1 MAKNRTIGYYSELR
15 LGSFEYSVAHRLCR
29 STIVGLNVRVLLA
42 AVFIIACPCGFPAA
56 LSIANQTANPGQ
68 TVAAPILLAAGG
80 QAIAAVQFDL
90 QWDQALA
97 VQVAPGI
104 APGQAFKILYTA
116 SAVPGG
122 MRCLI
127 VGVNQNSLA
136 DGAVLELFVTIGS
149 GAPPGVAQVS
159 LTNATAASP
168 DGMAI
173 PLPSVSVSVQIQNGT
188 TLALPAASVLNGA
201 SFLSGSVAPG
211 EIITLLGSIPLS
223 PTVLFNGISAPV
235 IYAGGGQVNAIVPF
249 GLNLGS
255 PVDLQIL
262 GQNQIV
268 ADGSIPVAAVAPAIF
283 TQTGT
288 GSGPGAVLNEDFSL
302 NTPSNPAAA
311 NSILMVYG
319 TGFGL
324 MQSTVSDGQ
333 IVTGPVSLALPVSA
347 TIGGMP
353 AEVLYAGAAPS
364 LIAGLTQVN
373 IQAPQ
378 GLPSNPYSS
387 IVLSIGGATTP
398 PGVTVS
404 IR

>member
-1 MAKNRTIGYYSELR
+1 VAYR
-15 LGSFEYSVAHRLCR
+15 LLQGATKAFYVRALVAA
-29 STIVGLNVRVLLA
+29 VLLG
-42 AVFIIACPCGFPAA
+42 ACPCCFSAT
-56 LSIANQTANPGQ
+56 LSIANQMANPGQ
-68 TVAAPILLAAGG
+68 TVAAPVTLAAGG

-90 QWDQALA
+90 QWDQTLA

-104 APGQAFKILYTA
+104 APGQAFKVLYTA
-116 SAVPGG
+116 SGASGG

-127 VGVNQNSLA
+127 VGVNQNSLT
-136 DGAVLELFVTIGS
+136 DGAVLELVVTIGS
-149 GAPPGVAQVS
+149 SASLGVAQVS
-159 LTNATAASP
+159 LTNATATTP
-168 DGMAI
+168 DGAAI
-173 PLPSVSVSVQIQNGT
+173 PLQSISASVQIQPGT
-188 TLALPAASVLNGA
+188 TLALPAASMLNSA
-201 SFLSGSVAPG
+201 SLLSGSVAPG
-211 EIITLLGSIPLS
+211 EIITLLGSFPLS
-223 PTVLFNGISAPV
+223 PTVLFNGIVAPV
-235 IYAGGGQVNAIVPF
+235 IYASGGQVNAIVPF
-249 GLNLGS
+249 GLNLSG

-268 ADGSIPVAAVAPAIF
+268 ADGSISVAAVAPAIF

-288 GSGPGAVLNEDFSL
+288 GTGPGAALNQDYSL

-319 TGFGL
+319 AGFGL
-324 MQSTVSDGQ
+324 MQSTVSNGE
-333 IVTGPVSLALPVSA
+333 IVTGSVPLVLPVSA

-353 AEVLYAGAAPS
+353 AEVLYAGTAPA

-373 IQAPQ
+373 IQVPQ
-378 GLPSNPYSS
+378 GLPSNPHSA